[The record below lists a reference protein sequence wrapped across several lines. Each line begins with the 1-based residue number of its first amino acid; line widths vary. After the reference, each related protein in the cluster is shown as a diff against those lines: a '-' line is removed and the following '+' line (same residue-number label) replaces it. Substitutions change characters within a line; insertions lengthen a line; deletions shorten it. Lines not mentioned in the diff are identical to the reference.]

1 MYTKKLT
8 KWQEWF
14 ESDRIVGTSFL
25 HGWNEKEAEE
35 KARKQ
40 GTGELPREEE
50 AWGVFDDAGHMQTT
64 IVTSTRKVMFEK
76 KSFPSVS
83 STWLR
88 HFRKE
93 EAAVMFVI

>member
-35 KARKQ
+35 KAIDCLEADKYAFCD
-40 GTGELPREEE
+40 GTIDMIETERIDTNE
-50 AWGVFDDAGHMQTT
+50 
-64 IVTSTRKVMFEK
+64 
-76 KSFPSVS
+76 
-83 STWLR
+83 
-88 HFRKE
+88 
-93 EAAVMFVI
+93 